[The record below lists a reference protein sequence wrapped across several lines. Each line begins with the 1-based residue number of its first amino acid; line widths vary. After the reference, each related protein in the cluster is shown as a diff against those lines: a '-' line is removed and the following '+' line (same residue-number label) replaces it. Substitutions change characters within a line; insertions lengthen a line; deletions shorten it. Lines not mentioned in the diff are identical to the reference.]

1 MFWRP
6 PELFSLPKHSARRPS
21 FRQAVARGKGCPG
34 RQGVGQPCRLT
45 AGPEPVARMA
55 ALGGKPPTESSRL
68 ITETSPVK
76 EDASA
81 AGLESGWPRPEPE
94 EVKLDPRAQLE
105 QSLDRFAK
113 LQDENLDL
121 RLRLK
126 LARQELREAGLCTD
140 DDDSGSAVG
149 SAVSTDSQT
158 SVHLDMEEYLKVP
171 LWRHIRIRTPWLM
184 FLLLLQS
191 FSALIMGKFDD
202 IFQRHIVIA
211 LFVTMIVGA
220 GGNAGNQPGV
230 MLTRALAKDR
240 EFITRHLRRV
250 LHTEGILALVQGTVL
265 GVLAFCRVL
274 VEYPGQ
280 PRSALVIGLSTGAVV
295 MAGICWGI
303 GFSLGLD
310 RMQVDPAAGA
320 APLTT
325 VLADTTGITLICI
338 FALLILGQADMGI
351 PVYCAKAADT
361 CPEEFFPDCIAP

>member
-1 MFWRP
+1 MAD
-6 PELFSLPKHSARRPS
+6 PK
-21 FRQAVARGKGCPG
+21 GK
-34 RQGVGQPCRLT
+34 
-45 AGPEPVARMA
+45 
-55 ALGGKPPTESSRL
+55 PTESSRL
-68 ITETSPVK
+68 IKESSPVK
-76 EDASA
+76 DASA
-81 AGLESGWPRPEPE
+81 AGLESGWPRAEPE
-94 EVKLDPRAQLE
+94 VKQDPHALHEQRLDQVRQ
-105 QSLDRFAK
+105 

-126 LARQELREAGLCTD
+126 QAHKELCEAGICTD
-140 DDDSGSAVG
+140 EDDSGSTVT
-149 SAVSTDSQT
+149 TDSQT
-158 SVHLDMEEYLKVP
+158 SALDMEEYLKVP

-240 EFITRHLRRV
+240 DFITRHLRRV
-250 LHTEGILALVQGTVL
+250 LHTEFILAIVQGTVL
-265 GVLAFCRVL
+265 GVLAFARVL

-280 PRSALVIGLSTGAVV
+280 PRSALVIGLATGVV
-295 MAGICWGI
+295 VVAGVFWGI

-310 RMQVDPAAGA
+310 RMQLDPAAGA

-338 FALLILGQADMGI
+338 FALLILGSGDMGV
-351 PVYCAKAADT
+351 PAYCEKASTT
-361 CPEEFFPDCIAP
+361 CPEEFFPDCLPQLFNSS

>member
-1 MFWRP
+1 
-6 PELFSLPKHSARRPS
+6 
-21 FRQAVARGKGCPG
+21 
-34 RQGVGQPCRLT
+34 
-45 AGPEPVARMA
+45 MA
-55 ALGGKPPTESSRL
+55 ALGGKPTESSRL

-76 EDASA
+76 HDASA
-81 AGLESGWPRPEPE
+81 AGLESGWPRPAPE

-158 SVHLDMEEYLKVP
+158 SVHLDMDEYLKVP

-184 FLLLLQS
+184 ILLLLQS
-191 FSALIMGKFDD
+191 FSALIMGKFDE

-338 FALLILGQADMGI
+338 FALLILGPADMGI
-351 PVYCAKAADT
+351 PVYCERAAGT